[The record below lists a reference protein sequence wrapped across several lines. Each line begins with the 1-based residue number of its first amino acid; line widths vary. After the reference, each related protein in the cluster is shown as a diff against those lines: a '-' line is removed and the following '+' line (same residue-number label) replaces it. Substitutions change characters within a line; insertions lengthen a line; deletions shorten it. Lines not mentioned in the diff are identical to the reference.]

1 MGGQV
6 RETEAE
12 MTERSIPLFLTHPTL
27 HDTLA
32 ALTLFSPTTCISG
45 AVAQLG
51 ARVNGIHEVAGSIPA
66 SSTIYPQQCVY
77 LSQYVILNE
86 VKGRMNDSSPSAQND
101 KCLTQKDGCPG
112 QNDGCLTQKDG
123 CPAPFGSHR
132 NFFPIFSIVL

>member
-1 MGGQV
+1 
-6 RETEAE
+6 

-27 HDTLA
+27 HGTLA

-77 LSQYVILNE
+77 PSQYVILND
-86 VKGRMNDSSPSAQND
+86 VKGRMKDSSPSAQND
-101 KCLTQKDGCPG
+101 RYLTQKA
-112 QNDGCLTQKDG
+112 GCLTQKDG
-123 CPAPFGSHR
+123 CPAQSDGCAAPFGSYR
-132 NFFPIFSIVL
+132 NFFPIFSIVLWTRQLT

>member
-77 LSQYVILNE
+77 LSQYVILND
-86 VKGRMNDSSPSAQND
+86 VKGRMKDSSPSAQND
-101 KCLTQKDGCPG
+101 RCAGQNDRYLTQKA
-112 QNDGCLTQKDG
+112 G
-123 CPAPFGSHR
+123 CPAPFGSYR
-132 NFFPIFSIVL
+132 NFFPIFSIVLWTRRLT